1 MLRHRLSKFS
11 RATLVAMCVLFTGSF
26 MSCTDTFDDYK
37 YDDTDP
43 NWLGASIY
51 DFLKGETG
59 EHTYNN
65 YITIIDSLG
74 YADVLARTGSKTLF
88 VADDAAFEKFYGN
101 NRWGVE
107 SVDQL
112 TKAQMKILLYS
123 AMLDNTYLLDM
134 MSSLQGNP
142 PVEGS
147 CLRRATSAEAVD
159 SIPYFT
165 TDMLPKNNAYW
176 DRFRAENGGN
186 GLLLA
191 LDGTDPMMVHFLRE
205 FMKAKNI
212 TALDV
217 NKIFNAAPGTPRS
230 GDEAFIFQNQVL
242 ASGIDY
248 GEYSDDTLTIACK
261 NGYVYRM
268 DGVLLPP
275 SNMAQELRERDDTKI
290 FSHLLDRFSAP
301 VYSASL
307 SEEYN
312 YQNNKTE
319 NRDSVFTMRYLN
331 KSTNRP
337 LYDVEGPNAVITG
350 SEVEAAGLL
359 SFDPGWNNYI
369 IESGTTADGDM
380 AAMLVP
386 CDSNMYEFFATG
398 TGKFLVDVYAPGA
411 DITLKGNDYYGSIID
426 ALDSIPNDKLAPFI
440 NNLMLPSFTTSVP
453 SKFGQIYND
462 GSEIM
467 GVTPDTIKECVVAN
481 NGVIYIL
488 NNVYGPAEYRSVS
501 APPLAMENMTI
512 MKAAINNLGYNS
524 YLLAMD
530 AKYSFIVP
538 DNEYFIYYDPVTIES
553 SQPVAYQFFYDN
565 KYRSGSNV
573 PVKLWAKRF
582 QYNPETYEI
591 LDSIA
596 NYAVEGSSVSE
607 TVGGSARNTSFTWSD
622 ATTSSPAGFLRN
634 RMTDLLEYLI
644 IVGNVEDGNQYHQS
658 KGYGTIKCVFDA
670 SKMDGD
676 VPAAD
681 AFTFYGGQQL
691 ENGQEIKV
699 LTRYAQDNGVTYCT
713 YSEGSDS
720 LRSGIPTPP
729 TQSVYYKLNPETS
742 LNSEFTEFFR
752 MCEAVCEDAAV
763 DTDTDADAGLDTELG
778 GDTADGSDVEETGD
792 VTLTNL
798 FEMMYPSLEAKALKD
813 SVKRYSVFYGSTSS
827 TAGSNVPR
835 DYAVPFFSTYHYT
848 VYIPTNEAM
857 QEIYDLGMPTWEQL
871 LAELQTSDEGDGEE
885 GTADPNKDK
894 TGKVASYIRAINK
907 FARYHFQDNAVYV
920 DKQDFSMVTGNETSS
935 EARFET
941 AAINDKTGRF
951 FETVVSTGNGSNG
964 KRTIVVRDD
973 MGRTATVLNTDGEEG
988 VTWNIMSR
996 DLLLNCKQG
1005 SRGIN
1010 NSEFGIAIETSSFAV
1025 IHQVDKVL
1033 LNSGLFGYDG
1043 KFCRYANNGELVDT
1057 MRVSG
1062 RNNGYINLDQN
1073 YYLVGSVR
1081 DIVVEDAEGNDT
1093 YKRVAYLM
1101 KPIAGS
1107 SDIFNMEEYV
1117 LDDNNSKILITNDG
1131 YRVAEVVKTNSKGVV
1146 ISITYK
1152 WADKDGKYTYLD
1164 ADGKEKEYD
1173 VPQVRYNNDG
1183 SIIAE

>member
-65 YITIIDSLG
+65 YIAIIDSLG

-88 VADDAAFEKFYGN
+88 VADDAAFEEFYRN
-101 NRWGVE
+101 NRWGVK
-107 SVDQL
+107 SISDL
-112 TKAQMKILLYS
+112 SKAQMKTLLYS

-134 MSSLQGNP
+134 MSSLEGNP

-159 SIPYFT
+159 SIPYFSS
-165 TDMLPKNNAYW
+165 DMLPKNNAYW
-176 DRFRAENGGN
+176 DRFRAENGGK

-217 NKIFNAAPGTPRS
+217 NTIFNAPEGTPRS
-230 GDEAFIFQNQVL
+230 GDEAFIYQNQVL

-275 SNMAQELRERDDTKI
+275 SNMAQELRERTDTRI

-301 VYSASL
+301 VYSESL
-307 SEEYN
+307 SESYN

-337 LYDVEGPNAVITG
+337 LYDVKGASAVITG
-350 SEVEAAGLL
+350 DDDARARVLA
-359 SFDPGWNNYI
+359 FDPGWNKYI
-369 IESGTTADGDM
+369 IESGTSADGDM
-380 AAMLVP
+380 AAMLIP
-386 CDSNMYEFFATG
+386 SDEHIYDFFVSG
-398 TGKFLVDVYAPGA
+398 TGKFLREVYAPNVSVEL
-411 DITLKGNDYYGSIID
+411 DNDGSNYYEAVIE

-440 NNLMLPSFTTSVP
+440 NNLMLSSFTGAVP

-462 GSEIM
+462 GGELM
-467 GVTPDTIKECVVAN
+467 GITPADVKECVVAN

-488 NNVYGPAEYRSVS
+488 NNVFGPAEYRSVS
-501 APPLAMENMTI
+501 APPLAMQNMTI

-530 AKYSFIVP
+530 ATYSFIVP
-538 DNEYFIYYDPVTIES
+538 DNNYFIYYDPVTIES
-553 SQPVAYQFFYDN
+553 SQPVAYQFFYNN
-565 KYRSGSNV
+565 KYRSGTNV
-573 PVKLWAKRF
+573 SDKLWAKRF
-582 QYNPETYEI
+582 PYDPETYEL

-596 NYAVEGSSVSE
+596 NYAVEGSTVSE
-607 TVGGSARNTSFTWSD
+607 TVGGAQRSTAFTWSD

-644 IVGNVEDGNQYHQS
+644 IVGDVEDGNKYHQS
-658 KGYGTIKCVFDA
+658 KGYGTIKCEFNSAITDESGNPSA
-670 SKMDGD
+670 E
-676 VPAAD
+676 
-681 AFTFYGGQQL
+681 AFTFYGGQQI

-699 LTRYAQDNGVTYCT
+699 LTRYPQDNGVTYCT
-713 YSEGSDS
+713 YSEGTDS
-720 LRSGIPTPP
+720 LKSGIPTPP

-742 LNSEFTEFFR
+742 KNPEFSEFFK
-752 MCEAVCEDAAV
+752 MCEAVCEGVYV
-763 DTDTDADAGLDTELG
+763 DTDTDADAGLGDEPTE
-778 GDTADGSDVEETGD
+778 GDDDEVGD

-798 FEMMYPSLEAKALKD
+798 FEMMYPSLEAKTLND
-813 SVKRYSVFYGSTSS
+813 TVKRYSVFYGTTST

-848 VYIPTNEAM
+848 VYVPTNEAM
-857 QEIYDLGMPTWEQL
+857 KEIYDLGMPTWEQL

-885 GTADPNKDK
+885 GTADPNLDK

-907 FARYHFQDNAVYV
+907 FARYHFQDNSVYV
-920 DKQDFSMVTGNETSS
+920 DNKDFSMVTGSETSS

-964 KRTIVVRDD
+964 KKTIVVRDD
-973 MGRTATVLNTDGEEG
+973 MGHKITVLNTDDEEG
-988 VTWNIMSR
+988 VTWNVMSR

-1010 NSEFGIAIETSSFAV
+1010 NSGYGVAIETSSFAV
-1025 IHQVDKVL
+1025 IHQVDKIL
-1033 LNSGLFGYDG
+1033 LNSALFGYDG

-1057 MRVSG
+1057 MKVSG
-1062 RNNGYINLDQN
+1062 VSTGYVGDK
-1073 YYLVGSVR
+1073 YLVGSVR

-1117 LDDNNSKILITNDG
+1117 LDANNSKILITNDG
-1131 YRVAEVVKTNSKGVV
+1131 YRVAEIVKTNSKGVV
-1146 ISITYK
+1146 ISVTYK
-1152 WADKDGKYTYLD
+1152 WADKDGNYTYTD
-1164 ADGKEKEYD
+1164 EADGKEKEYD
-1173 VPQVRYNNDG
+1173 TPQVRYNNDG
-1183 SIIAE
+1183 SIIG